1 MRIILL
7 LEVTDMR
14 KFRIKTISIIV
25 VAVMLIVSA
34 FAFSGCGCVEKK
46 GETAT
51 DASGNPITS
60 SQTAVQQTVK
70 KTDKNGKVIKDD
82 KKAKATDKAKEQK
95 NKKLKKKGKLKSFS
109 EGDGDDISDLT
120 GDSGKKSKKNSS
132 KKSSSKKSS
141 KKSSG
146 KKGKKGNL
154 EVGENTEEGWG
165 PLEDGK

>member
-14 KFRIKTISIIV
+14 KFRIKTISIMV

-34 FAFSGCGCVEKK
+34 FAFSGCGCGEKK

-60 SQTAVQQTVK
+60 AQTTVV

-82 KKAKATDKAKEQK
+82 KKTKANDKAKEQN

-120 GDSGKKSKKNSS
+120 GNSGKKS

-141 KKSSG
+141 SKKNSKKNSS
-146 KKGKKGNL
+146 KKGNL

-165 PLEDGK
+165 PLEDGN